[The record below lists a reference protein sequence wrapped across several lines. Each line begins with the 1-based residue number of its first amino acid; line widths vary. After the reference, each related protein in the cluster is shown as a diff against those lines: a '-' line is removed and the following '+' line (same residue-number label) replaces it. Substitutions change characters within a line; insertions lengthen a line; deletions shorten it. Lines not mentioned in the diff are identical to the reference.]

1 MKMNNYL
8 IIFLTIIG
16 TIIFFI
22 ISMIIYITINH
33 FIKENKKQK
42 QELILD
48 ENYGFFINKSDIKK
62 NKWR

>member
-1 MKMNNYL
+1 MNNYL

-48 ENYGFFINKSDIKK
+48 ENYGFFINKSDIIK
-62 NKWR
+62 